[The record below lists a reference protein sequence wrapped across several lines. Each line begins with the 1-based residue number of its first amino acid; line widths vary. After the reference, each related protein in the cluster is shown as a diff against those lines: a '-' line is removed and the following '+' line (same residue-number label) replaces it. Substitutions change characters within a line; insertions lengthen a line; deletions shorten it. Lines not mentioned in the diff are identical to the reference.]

1 MKNDSDVSLE
11 DLATHHLILFGDP
24 MSNRLLTRIARQL
37 PVRWDAKR
45 VQLGKTAFPSAQC
58 APVFIY
64 PNPLNP
70 ARYVVVNSGF
80 KFWREGSAS
89 NAQQT
94 PKLPDFALMDMT
106 TKETGRMEERILFA
120 GFFGEKWEVLKP

>member
-1 MKNDSDVSLE
+1 M
-11 DLATHHLILFGDP
+11 
-24 MSNRLLTRIARQL
+24 
-37 PVRWDAKR
+37 
-45 VQLGKTAFPSAQC
+45 
-58 APVFIY
+58 FIY

-70 ARYVVVNSGF
+70 VRYVVVNSGF

-106 TKETGRMEERILFA
+106 TEATGRMEERILFA